1 MGVIP
6 GHIKNE
12 VVVLGA
18 HRDGEGFCSFWDSR
32 TNISISLGD
41 GSERSNFRYRV
52 CFRGNPWLGGPVK
65 DRMEALKD
73 NRHCKLGR

>member
-18 HRDGEGFCSFWDSR
+18 HRDGEGFCSFGIPS
-32 TNISISLGD
+32 TNISVSLGD
-41 GSERSNFRYRV
+41 GSERSNLRYSV
-52 CFRGNPWLGGPVK
+52 CIRGNPWLWGP
-65 DRMEALKD
+65 DEEWMEALED
-73 NRHCKLGR
+73 NPHCKLGR

>member
-6 GHIKNE
+6 GHIKSE

-18 HRDGEGFCSFWDSR
+18 HRDGEGLCSSGIPEL
-32 TNISISLGD
+32 TCLSLGD
-41 GSERSNFRYRV
+41 GSERSDLRYRV
-52 CFRGNPWLGGPVK
+52 CFRGNPWLRSPVK
-65 DRMEALKD
+65 EGMEAIED